1 MCEFRDFLAIGL
13 LGGNQVATALTNS
26 ATLANGI
33 FSVNLDFGAGAFD
46 GTARWLEITVSNG
59 GATQTLSPRMQVLP
73 APHAVFS
80 AVAAAV
86 ETNAVAVGNLQDG
99 AVTDSKISTT
109 TTLTRTVAET
119 NLVIVRGSVNSN
131 GTVILG
137 QGFTCVANTST
148 NRTVTFNTPFS
159 GVPSIVLGQHGTTGG
174 GTVDLVTSS
183 TSSFEVV
190 TLVGGNGPSG
200 FEFLAIGPK

>member
-148 NRTVTFNTPFS
+148 NRTVTVN
-159 GVPSIVLGQHGTTGG
+159 
-174 GTVDLVTSS
+174 
-183 TSSFEVV
+183 
-190 TLVGGNGPSG
+190 
-200 FEFLAIGPK
+200 